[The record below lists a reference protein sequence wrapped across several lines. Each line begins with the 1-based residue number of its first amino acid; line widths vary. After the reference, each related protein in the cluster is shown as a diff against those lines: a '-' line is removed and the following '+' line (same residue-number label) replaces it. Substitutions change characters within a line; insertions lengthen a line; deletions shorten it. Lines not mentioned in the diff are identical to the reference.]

1 MTLASFLEFFVMIGE
16 FVFGKAGKRHRS
28 FSRAFDSCRRRVRAV
43 PQTGEILEE
52 SFGSR
57 ALVLPSFVLCVGWVS
72 RVLAQLHGHVRTMY
86 SCDE

>member
-1 MTLASFLEFFVMIGE
+1 MIGE

-52 SFGSR
+52 SFGAR
-57 ALVLPSFVLCVGWVS
+57 ALVLPSFVLCVFVY
-72 RVLAQLHGHVRTMY
+72 VCV
-86 SCDE
+86 CV